1 MRRLVLIVG
10 LLVCVG
16 FQSSVEARGAKRY
29 LKKESTAD
37 MSATKGVFL
46 GWVDLVPEDWAVH
59 GYADKAEW
67 DATILRLNNGF
78 QRLSQ
83 TKWLSGRGVV
93 GAKDVKDENAAG
105 QDLFIKFSD
114 VRIDYDH
121 YLLYLS
127 IHFIDPKTKAEIAS
141 IPARPYYGNDW
152 GFAKYLKAALEEV
165 NLKIQVEVTGAAT
178 DK

>member
-1 MRRLVLIVG
+1 MKRLVLTVG

-29 LKKESTAD
+29 LKKESTVG
-37 MSATKGVFL
+37 MSATKSVFL

-59 GYADKAEW
+59 GYSDKGEW
-67 DATILRLNNGF
+67 DSAIRRLNNAF

-83 TKWLSGRGVV
+83 TKWLSGRTVT
-93 GAKDVKDENAAG
+93 GATDSQDENAAG
-105 QDLFIKFSD
+105 QDLYIKFSD
-114 VRIDYDH
+114 VRVDYDH
-121 YLLYLS
+121 YLVYLS
-127 IHFIDPKTKAEIAS
+127 IHFIDPKTHAEIAS

-152 GFAKYLKAALEEV
+152 GFERYLKAALEEV

-178 DK
+178 GK